1 MITTRWIDVPAGEHG
16 RAARLAVHVTGKP
29 TGSGPLAVLIHGYP
43 LDHRLWLDVLHG
55 PLARQRTLAAIDL
68 RGHGAS
74 PGSGDPVHTME
85 LLASD
90 VAAVIRSLADGPADV
105 VGLSMGGYAAFALWA
120 QAPQLVRSLV
130 LANTRAVADSE
141 QARAGRDAAIATVI
155 AQGRRTV
162 ATQMLDKLLA
172 KNADAALQARVFT
185 MAESLPVESIVADLR
200 GLKERPDRQ
209 AMLPGITAPSLVLTG
224 EFDPIASPT
233 ESTAMA
239 HAIPG
244 AQLVVMPGAAHL
256 TPMERPVEFA
266 TTVGA
271 FWAHSVSH

>member
-16 RAARLAVHVTGKP
+16 RAARLAVHVAGK
-29 TGSGPLAVLIHGYP
+29 GPLAVLIHGYP
-43 LDHRLWLDVLHG
+43 LDHRMWLDLLHG

-68 RGHGAS
+68 RGHGSS
-74 PGSGDPVHTME
+74 PGSGDPVHTMD
-85 LLASD
+85 LLAGD
-90 VAAVIRSLADGPADV
+90 VAAVMRSLADGPADV
-105 VGLSMGGYAAFALWA
+105 IGLSMGGYAAFALWA

-141 QARAGRDAAIATVI
+141 QARAGRDAAIATVV
-155 AQGRRTV
+155 AQGRRV
-162 ATQMLDKLLA
+162 LAAQMLDKLLA

-224 EFDPIASPT
+224 ELDPIATPA

-239 HAIPG
+239 RAIPG
-244 AQLVVMPGAAHL
+244 ARFAVLPGCAHL
-256 TPMERPVEFA
+256 TPMERPGEFA
-266 TTVGA
+266 AAVGT
-271 FWAHSVSH
+271 FWAGRTMD